1 MNKAYRVV
9 FNKAIGVWMAV
20 SEIARGRGKGR
31 PVVRAAVSA
40 LIAGTVLLSAPGA
53 MAQTL
58 IEQPDA
64 GGPINIGRGVT
75 GGSVNFTNLA
85 GQNRR
90 LTGVQNGIGTTDA
103 VTVNQLNDALTALGG
118 GARLN
123 SVTGAVVAPTYTL
136 GADSMGSTTYSTV
149 GGALGNLD
157 DRIKGNAASIV
168 TNANNITNLTNGT
181 AGMVQQAGAGTEISV
196 AKDTDG
202 DAVNFAG
209 KDVDG
214 NAITRKLTNVTA
226 GTADTDAVNVQ
237 QLKNAGLIGNDGS
250 VGNAVI
256 YDDATKSSV
265 TLNKGGDAVQ
275 LGNVAD
281 GKVEADSK
289 DAVNGGQLNDVKSVA
304 DNAASL
310 ASNSVQYDAGG
321 TSVTLQGAGTG
332 PVQVKN
338 VAEGTDDTDAVN
350 VRQLKNTGLVR
361 DDGSIANALVY
372 DDATKSNITPNK
384 SSAAVQLSNDADG
397 KVEADSKDAV
407 NGSQLN
413 DVEAVADNAASVA
426 SNSVQYDAGGTSVT
440 LQGAGTGPVQA
451 KNVAE
456 GTDDT
461 DAVNVRQLKNTGLVR
476 DDGSIANA
484 LVYDDATKSNITP
497 NKSSAAVQLS
507 NDADGKVEADSKDAV
522 NGSQLNDVE
531 AVADNAASVAS
542 NSVQYDAGGTS
553 VTLQG
558 AGTGPVQAKNVAE
571 GTDDTDAV
579 NVRQLKNTGLVRDD
593 GSIANVVVYDDAT
606 KSSVTLNKG
615 SAAVQ
620 LGNVADGK
628 VEADSKDA
636 VNGGQLNDVKS
647 VADNAASLASNSVQY
662 DAGGTSVTLQ
672 GAGTGPVQ
680 VKNVA
685 EGTDDTDAVNVR
697 QLKNTG
703 LVRDDGTIANVV
715 VYDDATKSSVTLNKG
730 GDAVKLSNV
739 ANGVADND
747 AVNFSQLNSVGSA
760 LGGGAGFNNGVW
772 TPPMYSFTDK
782 TVHNNVG
789 DALANLDGRVNKLEG
804 ATSDGGGAEN
814 PRFVGSGGSG
824 DPATKEEAAATGN
837 YSTAS
842 GANAVASGANSTATG
857 ANAVASADNAVA
869 VGAHSVA
876 DRANSVSVG
885 SVGNERS
892 ITNVAEGTQATD
904 AVNKAQ
910 LDRVDNKV
918 ADVQQGLGNVQNQVN
933 QVDTKVNRVGAMSAA
948 MSTMM
953 ASAAGLQTDNRMAIG
968 TGVYRGQAALA
979 IGYQRKIGSRATVTI
994 GGSTAGGS
1002 EYNVGVG
1009 AGFGW

>member
-20 SEIARGRGKGR
+20 SEIARGRGEGR
-31 PVVRAAVSA
+31 PVVRTAVST
-40 LIAGTVLLSAPGA
+40 LIAGTVLLSASEA

-64 GGPINIGRGVT
+64 GGPINIGSGVT
-75 GGSVNFTNLA
+75 GGSVNFSNLA

-103 VTVNQLNDALTALGG
+103 VTVNQLNGALTALGG
-118 GARLN
+118 GARIN

-136 GADSMGSTTYSTV
+136 GADSTGSTTYSDV

-181 AGMVQQAGAGTEISV
+181 AGMVQQAGAGAEISV

-256 YDDATKSSV
+256 YDDATKSSVTLNKGSAAVRLGNVADGKVEADSKDAVNGGQLNDVKSVADNAASLASNSVQYDAGGTSVTLQGAGTGPVQVKNVAEGTDDTDAVNVRQLKNTGLVRDDGSIANVVVYDDATKSSV

-361 DDGSIANALVY
+361 DDGS
-372 DDATKSNITPNK
+372 
-384 SSAAVQLSNDADG
+384 
-397 KVEADSKDAV
+397 
-407 NGSQLN
+407 
-413 DVEAVADNAASVA
+413 
-426 SNSVQYDAGGTSVT
+426 
-440 LQGAGTGPVQA
+440 
-451 KNVAE
+451 
-456 GTDDT
+456 
-461 DAVNVRQLKNTGLVR
+461 
-476 DDGSIANA
+476 
-484 LVYDDATKSNITP
+484 
-497 NKSSAAVQLS
+497 
-507 NDADGKVEADSKDAV
+507 
-522 NGSQLNDVE
+522 
-531 AVADNAASVAS
+531 
-542 NSVQYDAGGTS
+542 
-553 VTLQG
+553 
-558 AGTGPVQAKNVAE
+558 
-571 GTDDTDAV
+571 
-579 NVRQLKNTGLVRDD
+579 
-593 GSIANVVVYDDAT
+593 
-606 KSSVTLNKG
+606 
-615 SAAVQ
+615 
-620 LGNVADGK
+620 
-628 VEADSKDA
+628 
-636 VNGGQLNDVKS
+636 
-647 VADNAASLASNSVQY
+647 
-662 DAGGTSVTLQ
+662 
-672 GAGTGPVQ
+672 
-680 VKNVA
+680 
-685 EGTDDTDAVNVR
+685 
-697 QLKNTG
+697 
-703 LVRDDGTIANVV
+703 IANVV

-933 QVDTKVNRVGAMSAA
+933 QIDTKVNRVGAMSAA